1 MKQINNHVI
10 LVNEKDEWIGTC
22 EKLEA
27 HKSGQ
32 LHRAFSIF
40 IFNQKGE
47 MLLHKRALNKYHS
60 GGLWTN
66 ACCSHPMPGESTLQ
80 AAHRRL
86 KEALGFD
93 CPLQNLFT
101 LRYKSSVG
109 NDLIENEYDH
119 IYKGIY
125 DGSIHAN
132 EEEVMDYEFVALDE
146 LKNRINSAPHEFT
159 EWFKLAIP
167 KIAN

>member
-1 MKQINNHVI
+1 MKHINNHVI

-86 KEALGFD
+86 QEELGFD

-125 DGSIHAN
+125 DGTIHAN
-132 EEEVMDYEFVALDE
+132 EEEVMAYEFVAMEE
-146 LKNRINSAPHEFT
+146 LKNRINRAPQEFT
-159 EWFKLAIP
+159 EWFKLAFP
-167 KIAN
+167 KLTN

>member
-1 MKQINNHVI
+1 MKHINNHVI

-22 EKLEA
+22 EKMEA

-40 IFNQKGE
+40 IFNPKGE
-47 MLLHKRALNKYHS
+47 MLVHKRALNKYHS

-86 KEALGFD
+86 QEELGFD
-93 CPLQNLFT
+93 CPLQNLCT

-125 DGSIHAN
+125 DGTIQAN
-132 EEEVMDYEFVALDE
+132 EEEVMAYEFVAMEE
-146 LKNRINSAPHEFT
+146 LKNRINKAPQEFT

-167 KIAN
+167 KITN